1 MMILSKKIRIL
12 PTKKQQILIH
22 KSFGCKRYIY
32 NWGIDQIENY
42 YKQNNKYLYS
52 GELRKN
58 MTMLKQNLVW
68 LKEVGG
74 NVLKQSLIDLNKSYI
89 KFFNKKS
96 GKPKYKKKSTQE
108 SFYVNYESCR
118 VGNYKVRCE
127 KLGWIRTKEQLPLTK
142 ISDPHISFDGKYY
155 YFSAGFETQEEHVQ
169 LTNNILGIDL
179 GVKYTAVASNDKKYK
194 NINKTRTCKNIN
206 KKIKRIDRKISR
218 SLKQSKN
225 QAKLKLQRLLLY
237 RRLSN
242 IRNNF
247 RHQLTTELVKTK
259 PKRIVIEDLKVSNM
273 LKNKHLAKHIGPQG
287 FYEIRRMLE
296 YKCEKYG
303 IEFVVAD
310 TFYPSSKL
318 CSNCGHKKDK
328 LSLCERVYTCVNCN
342 FECDR
347 DLNAS
352 YNLANYK

>member
-1 MMILSKKIRIL
+1 MMILSRRIRIL
-12 PTKKQQILIH
+12 PTKKQRILIH

-32 NWGIDQIENY
+32 NWGIDQIEDY

-52 GELRKN
+52 GKLMKD
-58 MTMLKQNLVW
+58 MTILKQQFSW
-68 LKEVGG
+68 LKEVGC
-74 NVLKQSLIDLNKSYI
+74 NVLKHSLKDLDEAYI
-89 KFFNKKS
+89 NFFNKKC
-96 GKPKYKKKSTQE
+96 GKPKYKKKTIQE
-108 SFYVNYESCR
+108 SFYVNYEYCR

-142 ISDPHISFDGKYY
+142 ISNPYISFDGKYY
-155 YFSAGFETQEEHVQ
+155 YFSAGFETPKEDVK

-179 GVKYTAVASNDKKYK
+179 GVKYTAVVSNKKKYK

-259 PKRIVIEDLKVSNM
+259 PKKIVVEDLKVSNM
-273 LKNKHLAKHIGPQG
+273 LKNKYLAKHIGPQG
-287 FYEIRRMLE
+287 FYEIRKMLE

-303 IEFVVAD
+303 IEFVVAN

-318 CSNCGHKKDK
+318 CSNCGHKKNK
-328 LSLCERVYTCVNCN
+328 LSLFERVYTCVKCN
-342 FECDR
+342 FQCDR

-352 YNLANYK
+352 YNLAKYK